1 MFIHWK
7 PRDFHALSATLLE
20 KNVTVFL
27 TVFWA
32 PAGKI
37 FNKIKPSG
45 S

>member
-20 KNVTVFL
+20 KNVTAFVAVFL
-27 TVFWA
+27 A
-32 PAGKI
+32 IGGKI
-37 FNKIKPSG
+37 FNKIKLRG